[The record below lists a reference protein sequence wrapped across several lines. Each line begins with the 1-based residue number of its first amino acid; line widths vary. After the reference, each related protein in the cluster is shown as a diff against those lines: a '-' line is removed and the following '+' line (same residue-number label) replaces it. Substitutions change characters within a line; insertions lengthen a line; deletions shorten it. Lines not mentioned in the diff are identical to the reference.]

1 MPFEVKQASRSGV
14 KPLVGFYG
22 KSGSG
27 KTMSA
32 LKYARGIVGPKG
44 RVTLIDTENGR
55 GSLFADVIE
64 GGYQIIDLDAPFT
77 PKRYMEAIVTAE
89 AVSDCIVVDSMTHE
103 WSGDGGVL
111 DMQEDELDRMAGDN
125 WSKREACK
133 MASYIVPKRQH
144 KAMRDRLLRC
154 KCAVICCLRGEEK
167 TKMVKKDGKNAVVTD
182 DFSTPIFDPRFI
194 FEMLINFE
202 TLNIGGQGGFVRVV
216 KCTHPAIANLMPKPD
231 EQVTVAHGAALAAW
245 CAAPSANPGPTVGPN
260 LAPHAQPKAPGT
272 TDAAKSMKAKLWE
285 KALQYCRPETEVAKV
300 EAALRALGIIGKPMK
315 DLSLAEMGEAIDKIE
330 VALADITP

>member
-44 RVTLIDTENGR
+44 RITLIDTENGR

-64 GGYQIIDLDAPFT
+64 GGYSVIDLDAPFS
-77 PKRYMEAIVTAE
+77 PERYVEAIEAAE
-89 AVSDCIVVDSMTHE
+89 KVSDCIVVDSMTHE
-103 WSGDGGVL
+103 WSGEGGVI
-111 DMQEDELDRMAGDN
+111 DFQEAELDRMAGDN
-125 WSKREACK
+125 WGKREACK
-133 MASYIVPKRQH
+133 MASWIKPKLAH
-144 KAMRDRLLRC
+144 KRMVMRLLRC
-154 KCAVICCLRGEEK
+154 RCALICCLRGEEK
-167 TKMVKKDGKNAVVTD
+167 TKMVKENGKNAVVTD
-182 DFSTPIFDPRFI
+182 DFSTPLFDSRFI
-194 FEMLINFE
+194 FEMLVNFE
-202 TLNIGGQGGFVRVV
+202 TLNVGGQGGFVHVV
-216 KCTHPAIANLMPKPD
+216 KCTHPAIAGLLPKPD
-231 EQVTVAHGAALAAW
+231 EQVKVSHGAALAAW
-245 CAAPSANPGPTVGPN
+245 CAAPSANAPTVGQNIMP
-260 LAPHAQPKAPGT
+260 LTPPKAPGT

-300 EAALRALGIIGKPMK
+300 EAALRALGIIGKPLK

-330 VALADITP
+330 VALSEVTP